1 MFRSIVMGA
10 MAGLNVLLPAFAG
23 AATADTGQRISG
35 PYVHENLAV
44 YLVHGKGTS
53 GPVPLTLQEAMAKGA
68 VVVHETGSV
77 NQLQIENTGTEEVFV
92 QAGDLVKGGK
102 QDRVLTVSLLLA
114 PKSGKLAIGS
124 FCVEQGRWAARG
136 REDVARFASAAEALP
151 SREAKLAMM
160 APRTVAAAAPPAAAS
175 VAGDPQGRVAA
186 SPPPNVQQQRTTAAI
201 DETGARQKEM
211 WDNVKKM
218 QDKLSGSLGGPVAAV
233 ASQSS
238 LQLSLENERLK
249 TARAGYVTA
258 LEAAG
263 TKDDDVLGLVTA
275 INGRLV
281 SADLYPSNGLF
292 RKMWAKSLSAA
303 ATEAIGEKA
312 ANAQTPPTIEGVKA
326 FLEAAEKGKSSERT
340 IAGNAKLEVRDGD
353 KSLYTEARKP
363 SGAFVHRSYLAK
375 H

>member
-1 MFRSIVMGA
+1 
-10 MAGLNVLLPAFAG
+10 
-23 AATADTGQRISG
+23 
-35 PYVHENLAV
+35 
-44 YLVHGKGTS
+44 
-53 GPVPLTLQEAMAKGA
+53 
-68 VVVHETGSV
+68 
-77 NQLQIENTGTEEVFV
+77 
-92 QAGDLVKGGK
+92 
-102 QDRVLTVSLLLA
+102 
-114 PKSGKLAIGS
+114 
-124 FCVEQGRWAARG
+124 
-136 REDVARFASAAEALP
+136 
-151 SREAKLAMM
+151 
-160 APRTVAAAAPPAAAS
+160 
-175 VAGDPQGRVAA
+175 
-186 SPPPNVQQQRTTAAI
+186 
-201 DETGARQKEM
+201 M